1 MTVCVP
7 CSAALAF
14 VVFGLI
20 VVYHIVKVGRRR
32 CSGHLCDR
40 PSGVGRQRRSAVQ
53 TFEDIHRTPSRKS
66 RGFES
71 RGALYAMRRA
81 VVGMVECAIISGI
94 MMRML
99 VAHGGGGTGTDLQR
113 W

>member
-14 VVFGLI
+14 VVFGLV

-40 PSGVGRQRRSAVQ
+40 PSGVGRQRRSAV
-53 TFEDIHRTPSRKS
+53 
-66 RGFES
+66 
-71 RGALYAMRRA
+71 
-81 VVGMVECAIISGI
+81 
-94 MMRML
+94 
-99 VAHGGGGTGTDLQR
+99 
-113 W
+113 